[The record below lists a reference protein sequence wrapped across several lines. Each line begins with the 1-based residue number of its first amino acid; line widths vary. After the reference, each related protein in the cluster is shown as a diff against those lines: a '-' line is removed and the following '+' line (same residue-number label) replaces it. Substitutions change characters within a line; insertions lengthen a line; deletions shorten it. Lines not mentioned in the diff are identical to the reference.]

1 VEVIAVIIAPLKKI
15 QQQVLTHSLSHYRL
29 RSFVCLQVVS
39 NDHANENSDS
49 KNKQPCRK
57 AANLSELQ
65 RYLKAAQEAARE
77 VLNESNNENDNI
89 QMRELINTESPRA
102 IMSLHSFT
110 NPRFKEVLKQ
120 KLEKTGFSCGPYA
133 YIYIHSLASCGPY
146 AYIYIHSLASI
157 LGLTLTHPR
166 RHI

>member
-1 VEVIAVIIAPLKKI
+1 MHL
-15 QQQVLTHSLSHYRL
+15 LTHLL
-29 RSFVCLQVVS
+29 LVF
-39 NDHANENSDS
+39 NENGNENSDS

-77 VLNESNNENDNI
+77 VLNESNSENDNI

-120 KLEKTGFSCGPYA
+120 KLEKTGSLTHSYLLT
-133 YIYIHSLASCGPY
+133 HSL
-146 AYIYIHSLASI
+146 L
-157 LGLTLTHPR
+157 LTYLLTHSFAL
-166 RHI
+166 